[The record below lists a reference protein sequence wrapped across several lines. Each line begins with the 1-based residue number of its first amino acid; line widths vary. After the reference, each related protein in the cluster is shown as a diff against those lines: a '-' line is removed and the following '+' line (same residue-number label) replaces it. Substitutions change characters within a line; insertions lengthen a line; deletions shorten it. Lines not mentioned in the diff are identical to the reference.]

1 MLVINF
7 TNILPATKTSI
18 ALTIVLSLITT
29 LAYVVLIC
37 LGLYLINI
45 IGNKSTNL
53 ILGYMAI
60 ILAALLPG
68 IILLFTSTTTT
79 ACAGIYIIAIITAV
93 LVYFAFNQLVVK
105 K

>member
-1 MLVINF
+1 
-7 TNILPATKTSI
+7 
-18 ALTIVLSLITT
+18 
-29 LAYVVLIC
+29 
-37 LGLYLINI
+37 
-45 IGNKSTNL
+45 
-53 ILGYMAI
+53 MAI